1 MHPSKFI
8 RIVCGVFIDCFL
20 DAQNKP
26 EGDVNNALFAIVVV
40 PSVGVTGG
48 KGD

>member
-8 RIVCGVFIDCFL
+8 RMVCGVFIDCFP

-26 EGDVNNALFAIVVV
+26 EGDVNNAPFAVVVVV
-40 PSVGVTGG
+40 PSVGMINRL
-48 KGD
+48 